1 MTDGGYTVDVVM
13 LARHGAD
20 VGAVA
25 GKIREAAVAGSRLG
39 PDAYGLVGRVFSG
52 AAIRGA
58 QGAARAVTTLAD
70 AGARTAQHLG
80 EAAAAYAEADRRA
93 AGLWRTVGR

>member
-1 MTDGGYTVDVVM
+1 
-13 LARHGAD
+13 
-20 VGAVA
+20 
-25 GKIREAAVAGSRLG
+25 
-39 PDAYGLVGRVFSG
+39 VFSG

-80 EAAAAYAEADRRA
+80 EAAAAYAEAERRA